1 MISSDRPITWSKPL
15 RMPAGEDKTGHKLI
29 DSERVCVCVCVC
41 WCICLSVYIHY
52 KRCEWS
58 SELLMLSRFFTWDM

>member
-29 DSERVCVCVCVC
+29 DSERVCVCVCVLVH
-41 WCICLSVYIHY
+41 LSVCVHTLQEVWVKQWASHAIT
-52 KRCEWS
+52 
-58 SELLMLSRFFTWDM
+58 LLHMRY

>member
-29 DSERVCVCVCVC
+29 DSERVCVCVCAGASVC
-41 WCICLSVYIHY
+41 LCTYTTRGV
-52 KRCEWS
+52 
-58 SELLMLSRFFTWDM
+58 SEAVSFSCYHAASHEI